1 MSTQYIET
9 QFIAKGGQYDC
20 DYRTAWDWAI
30 RYRIS
35 SHKLQREL
43 FTLLEPNG
51 TAPLQALLS
60 MAGSES
66 TDDPKFNHFRDELPN
81 RTLTVNGAV
90 ASTSTTSIVVDN
102 DDDEAFVVA
111 GTILQ
116 NQTTGEIMRATAD
129 ANLATNTIAVERNIG
144 GTSHQI
150 ADDAVLVIAGHADQ
164 EGGTSPTAISF
175 DPTTDFN
182 FTQIFKTAVQVS
194 GTLQNTYLRTGDK
207 EQEQLTKALK
217 LHMGDIERAMFFGK
231 RHEANGSTASPT
243 RFTGGLLNQ
252 ITNVTDGASFGASAN
267 TITEKE
273 FDRLLIETIFAFGSS
288 EKVAF
293 CGARVI
299 SNLMEIGKNR
309 WQPTQID
316 NAYGVSLTRYTT
328 YAGDLLVYMHPMFRQ
343 TGMTEEMIILDMGEL
358 KFRYLQGR
366 DTQLIRDIQAPDF
379 DGVKHMYMT
388 ECGLEM
394 TQAKVH
400 HRIKGWNKVT

>member
-1 MSTQYIET
+1 MTAIT
-9 QFIAKGGQYDC
+9 GLRGTGQFGTEFRPTNY
-20 DYRTAWDWAI
+20 
-30 RYRIS
+30 
-35 SHKLQREL
+35 REL

-66 TDDPKFNHFRDELPN
+66 TDDPKYNHFRDELPN
-81 RTLTVNGAV
+81 RTLTVNGAI
-90 ASTSTTSIVVDN
+90 ANTTGTTITVDN

-129 ANLATNTIAVERNIG
+129 ANLGANTIAVERNIG

-217 LHMGDIERAMFFGK
+217 LHMGLKELCSLVKG
-231 RHEANGSTASPT
+231 T
-243 RFTGGLLNQ
+243 RQMAQQLAQQGLL
-252 ITNVTDGASFGASAN
+252 V
-267 TITEKE
+267 
-273 FDRLLIETIFAFGSS
+273 
-288 EKVAF
+288 V
-293 CGARVI
+293 C
-299 SNLMEIGKNR
+299 
-309 WQPTQID
+309 
-316 NAYGVSLTRYTT
+316 
-328 YAGDLLVYMHPMFRQ
+328 
-343 TGMTEEMIILDMGEL
+343 
-358 KFRYLQGR
+358 
-366 DTQLIRDIQAPDF
+366 
-379 DGVKHMYMT
+379 
-388 ECGLEM
+388 
-394 TQAKVH
+394 
-400 HRIKGWNKVT
+400 

>member
-1 MSTQYIET
+1 MTAIT
-9 QFIAKGGQYDC
+9 GLRGTGQFDTSFRPTNY
-20 DYRTAWDWAI
+20 
-30 RYRIS
+30 
-35 SHKLQREL
+35 REL

-66 TDDPKFNHFRDELPN
+66 TDDPKYNHFRDELPD

-129 ANLATNTIAVERNIG
+129 ANLATNTLTVERNIG

-182 FTQIFKTAVQVS
+182 YTQIFKTAVQVT

-231 RHEANGSTASPT
+231 KHEANGTTASPT
-243 RFTGGLLNQ
+243 RYTGGLFTE
-252 ITNVTDGASFGASAN
+252 ITNVTDGASYGATAN

-273 FDRLLIETIFAFGSS
+273 FDKLLIEDIFAFGSS

-343 TGMTEEMIILDMGEL
+343 TGMTEEMVILDMGEL

-366 DTQLIRDIQAPDF
+366 DTQLIRDVQANDF

-400 HRIKGWNKVT
+400 HRIKGWNKVS

>member
-1 MSTQYIET
+1 MTAIT
-9 QFIAKGGQYDC
+9 GLRGTGQFGTEFRPTNY
-20 DYRTAWDWAI
+20 
-30 RYRIS
+30 
-35 SHKLQREL
+35 REL

-66 TDDPKFNHFRDELPN
+66 TDDPKYNHFRDELPN
-81 RTLTVNGAV
+81 RTLTVNGAI
-90 ASTSTTSIVVDN
+90 ANTTGTTITVDN

-129 ANLATNTIAVERNIG
+129 ANLGANTIAVERNIG

-252 ITNVTDGASFGASAN
+252 ITNVTDGASFGATAN

-343 TGMTEEMIILDMGEL
+343 TGMDQEMIILDMGEL

-400 HRIKGWNKVT
+400 HRIKGWQKVT

>member
-1 MSTQYIET
+1 MTAIT
-9 QFIAKGGQYDC
+9 GLRGTGQFSVDFRPTNY
-20 DYRTAWDWAI
+20 
-30 RYRIS
+30 
-35 SHKLQREL
+35 REL

-51 TAPLQALLS
+51 TAPLQALLA
-60 MAGSES
+60 MAGSEA
-66 TDDPKFNHFRDELPN
+66 TDDPKYNHFRDELPD
-81 RTLTVNGAV
+81 RKLTVNGAI
-90 ASTSTTSIVVDN
+90 ASTSTGAVVVN
-102 DDDEAFVVA
+102 SSDDLNFVVA
-111 GTILQ
+111 GAVIV
-116 NQTTGEIMRATAD
+116 NVDTGEVMHATAN
-129 ANLATNTIAVERNIG
+129 ANTGTNTITVDRNIG
-144 GTSHQI
+144 GTTHQI
-150 ADDAVLVIAGHADQ
+150 ADGANLIIAGFADS
-164 EGGTSPTAISF
+164 EGGSSPTAISF

-182 FTQIFKTAVQVS
+182 YTQIFKTAVQVS

-217 LHMGDIERAMFFGK
+217 LHMGDIERAMFFGV
-231 RHEANGSTASPT
+231 RHEANGSSASPT
-243 RFTGGLLNQ
+243 RYTGGLKNQ
-252 ITNVTDGASFGASAN
+252 ITNVTDGATYGATAN

-273 FDRLLIETIFAFGSS
+273 FDRLLIEDIFAYGAN

-316 NAYGVSLTRYTT
+316 NAYGVSLSRYTT

-343 TGMTEEMIILDMGEL
+343 VPGMDQEMIVLDMAEL
-358 KFRYLQGR
+358 KYRYMQGR

-379 DGVKHMYMT
+379 DGVKHMYQT

-400 HRIKGWNKVT
+400 HRIKGWSAV

>member
-1 MSTQYIET
+1 MTAIT
-9 QFIAKGGQYDC
+9 GLRGTGQFGTEFRPTNY
-20 DYRTAWDWAI
+20 
-30 RYRIS
+30 
-35 SHKLQREL
+35 REL

-66 TDDPKFNHFRDELPN
+66 TDDPKYNHFRDELPN
-81 RTLTVNGAV
+81 RTLTVNGAI
-90 ASTSTTSIVVDN
+90 ANTTGTTITVDN

-129 ANLATNTIAVERNIG
+129 ANLGANTIAVERNIG

-231 RHEANGSTASPT
+231 RHEANGTTASPT

-252 ITNVTDGASFGASAN
+252 ITNVTDGASFGATSN

>member
-1 MSTQYIET
+1 MTAIT
-9 QFIAKGGQYDC
+9 GLRGTGQFDTSFRPTNY
-20 DYRTAWDWAI
+20 
-30 RYRIS
+30 
-35 SHKLQREL
+35 REL
-43 FTLLEPNG
+43 FALLEPNG

-66 TDDPKFNHFRDELPN
+66 TDDPKYNHFRDELPD

-129 ANLATNTIAVERNIG
+129 ANLATNTLTVERNIG

-182 FTQIFKTAVQVS
+182 YTQIFKTAVQVT

-231 RHEANGSTASPT
+231 KHEANGTTASPT
-243 RFTGGLLNQ
+243 RYTGGLFTE
-252 ITNVTDGASFGASAN
+252 ITNVTDGASYGATAN

-273 FDRLLIETIFAFGSS
+273 FDKLLIEDIFAFGSS

-343 TGMTEEMIILDMGEL
+343 TGMTEEMVILDMGEL

-366 DTQLIRDIQAPDF
+366 DTQLIRDVQANDF

>member
-1 MSTQYIET
+1 MTAIQGLRGSG
-9 QFIAKGGQYDC
+9 QFTTDFRPTNY
-20 DYRTAWDWAI
+20 
-30 RYRIS
+30 
-35 SHKLQREL
+35 REL

-60 MAGSES
+60 MAGSEA
-66 TDDPKFNHFRDELPN
+66 TDDPKYNHFRDELPD
-81 RTLTVNGAV
+81 RKLTVDGAI
-90 ASTSTTSIVVDN
+90 ASATTNTITVDAS
-102 DDDEAFVVA
+102 DDEAFVVP
-111 GTILQ
+111 GTILI
-116 NQTTGEIMRATAD
+116 NVDTGEVMRATSASNSSNQISV
-129 ANLATNTIAVERNIG
+129 ARNIG
-144 GTSHQI
+144 GTTHQI
-150 ADDAVLVIAGHADQ
+150 ADNANIIIGGHADS
-164 EGGTSPTAISF
+164 EGGNSPTAVSF
-175 DPTTDFN
+175 DPTTDYN
-182 FTQIFKTAVQVS
+182 YTQIFKTAVQVT

-217 LHMGDIERAMFFGK
+217 LHMADIERSMFFGK
-231 RHEANGSTASPT
+231 RHEENGSTASPT
-243 RFTGGLLNQ
+243 RYTGGLTNM
-252 ITNVTDGASFGASAN
+252 ITNVTDGATYGATAN

-273 FDRLLIETIFAFGSS
+273 FDRLLIEDIFAYGST

-316 NAYGVSLTRYTT
+316 NAYGVSLSRYTT

-343 TGMTEEMIILDMGEL
+343 VPNMDKEMIILDMNEL
-358 KFRYLQGR
+358 KYRFLQGR
-366 DTQLIRDIQAPDF
+366 DTQLIRDIQTPDF

-400 HRIKGWNKVT
+400 HRVKGWTAVS

>member
-1 MSTQYIET
+1 MTAIT
-9 QFIAKGGQYDC
+9 GLRGTGQFGTEFRPTNY
-20 DYRTAWDWAI
+20 
-30 RYRIS
+30 
-35 SHKLQREL
+35 REL

-81 RTLTVNGAV
+81 RTLTVNGAI
-90 ASTSTTSIVVDN
+90 ANTTGTTITVDN

-129 ANLATNTIAVERNIG
+129 ANLAANTIAVERNIG

>member
-1 MSTQYIET
+1 MTAIT
-9 QFIAKGGQYDC
+9 GLRGTGQFGTEFRPTNY
-20 DYRTAWDWAI
+20 
-30 RYRIS
+30 
-35 SHKLQREL
+35 REL

-66 TDDPKFNHFRDELPN
+66 TDDPKYNHFRDELPN
-81 RTLTVNGAV
+81 RTVTVNGAV
-90 ASTSTTSIVVDN
+90 ASTSTTAITLDN
-102 DDDEAFVVA
+102 DDDEAFIVA

-129 ANLATNTIAVERNIG
+129 ANLSANTIAVERNIG
-144 GTSHQI
+144 GTSHTI
-150 ADDAVLVIAGHADQ
+150 ADNAVLVIAGHADQ

-182 FTQIFKTAVQVS
+182 FTQIFKTAIQVS

-231 RHEANGSTASPT
+231 RHEANGSTANPT
-243 RFTGGLLNQ
+243 RFTGGLLTQ

-288 EKVAF
+288 EKVAL
-293 CGARVI
+293 CGSRVI

-343 TGMTEEMIILDMGEL
+343 TGMDQEMIILDMSEL

-400 HRIKGWNKVT
+400 HRIKGWTKVT

>member
-1 MSTQYIET
+1 MTAIT
-9 QFIAKGGQYDC
+9 GLRGTGQFGTEFRPTNY
-20 DYRTAWDWAI
+20 
-30 RYRIS
+30 
-35 SHKLQREL
+35 REL

-66 TDDPKFNHFRDELPN
+66 TDDPKYNHFRDELPN
-81 RTLTVNGAV
+81 RTVTVNGAV
-90 ASTSTTSIVVDN
+90 ASTSTTAITLDN
-102 DDDEAFVVA
+102 DDDEAFIVA

-129 ANLATNTIAVERNIG
+129 ANLSANTIAVERNIG
-144 GTSHQI
+144 GTSHTI
-150 ADDAVLVIAGHADQ
+150 ADNAVLVIAGHADQ

-182 FTQIFKTAVQVS
+182 FTQIFKTAIQVS

-231 RHEANGSTASPT
+231 RHEANGSTANPT
-243 RFTGGLLNQ
+243 RFTGGLLTQ

-343 TGMTEEMIILDMGEL
+343 TGMDQEMIILDMSEL

-400 HRIKGWNKVT
+400 HRIKGWTKVT

>member
-1 MSTQYIET
+1 MTAIT
-9 QFIAKGGQYDC
+9 GLRGTGQFGTEFRPTNY
-20 DYRTAWDWAI
+20 
-30 RYRIS
+30 
-35 SHKLQREL
+35 REL

-129 ANLATNTIAVERNIG
+129 ANLATNTLTVERNIG

-231 RHEANGSTASPT
+231 RHEANGATASPT

-252 ITNVTDGASFGASAN
+252 ITNVTDGASFGATAN

>member
-1 MSTQYIET
+1 MTAIT
-9 QFIAKGGQYDC
+9 GLRGTGQFDTSFRPTNY
-20 DYRTAWDWAI
+20 
-30 RYRIS
+30 
-35 SHKLQREL
+35 REL

-66 TDDPKFNHFRDELPN
+66 TDDPKYNHFRDELPD

-129 ANLATNTIAVERNIG
+129 ANLATNTLTVERNIG

-182 FTQIFKTAVQVS
+182 YTQIFKTAVQVT

-231 RHEANGSTASPT
+231 KHEANGTTASPT
-243 RFTGGLLNQ
+243 RYTGGLFTE
-252 ITNVTDGASFGASAN
+252 ITNVTDGASYGASAN

-273 FDRLLIETIFAFGSS
+273 FDKLLIEDIFAFGSS

-343 TGMTEEMIILDMGEL
+343 TGMTEEMVILDMGEL

-366 DTQLIRDIQAPDF
+366 DTQLIRDVQANDF